1 MTDRASTIK
10 ADLSVSWMPSCPA
23 DSPPKA
29 TPVSAATFRATLDS
43 PARTSLP
50 RDTVSATMEV
60 VLIRSHRREIPTT
73 SFVWEVAVVVP
84 TVLRMLCP

>member
-1 MTDRASTIK
+1 MTDRASIVK
-10 ADLSVSWMPSCPA
+10 AGLSVSWMPSYRA
-23 DSPPKA
+23 DLPKA

-43 PARTSLP
+43 PARTSRP
-50 RDTVSATMEV
+50 RDTASATMEV
-60 VLIRSHRREIPTT
+60 ALIRSHRREIPTT